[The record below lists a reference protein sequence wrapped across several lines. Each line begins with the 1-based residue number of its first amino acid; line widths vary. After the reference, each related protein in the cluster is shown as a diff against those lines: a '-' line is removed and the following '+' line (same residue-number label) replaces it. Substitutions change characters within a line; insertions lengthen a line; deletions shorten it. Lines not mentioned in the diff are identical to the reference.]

1 MQQRLAESEAKE
13 AEVRRCRGV
22 ERGFWRWRCV
32 QIWVC
37 VKAGVEVRAGR

>member
-1 MQQRLAESEAKE
+1 MQQRLPEGVGKD

-22 ERGFWRWRCV
+22 ERGFWRRGWV